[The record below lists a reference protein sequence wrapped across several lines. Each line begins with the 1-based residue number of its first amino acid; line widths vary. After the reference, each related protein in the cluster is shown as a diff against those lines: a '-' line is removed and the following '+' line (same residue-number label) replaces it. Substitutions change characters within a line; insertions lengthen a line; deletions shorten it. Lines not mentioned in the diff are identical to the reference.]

1 MSSSEKEALESQI
14 QSLMEGKGLEKEE
27 VESSSKS
34 KKPYVWTEK
43 RKAAF
48 DKMRDGLAMK
58 VEVTKQMKK
67 EKRDLEKKDIKARIQ
82 KIMNPSNSSGG
93 SSSAHK
99 AHKKQD
105 METSSEDECVSAA
118 SSSEEEERPRHKKN
132 RSTSKERPI
141 EKSVKSGREGK
152 RKVEREVV
160 KESESEESESEDES
174 YEIASAKQKQHYR
187 DSKLK
192 IGKAQRSTNVLNAL
206 DKYIL
211 L

>member
-27 VESSSKS
+27 TESSSKS

-82 KIMNPSNSSGG
+82 KIMNPSSQKSTSKKERMESSEEDK
-93 SSSAHK
+93 SESSA
-99 AHKKQD
+99 
-105 METSSEDECVSAA
+105 
-118 SSSEEEERPRHKKN
+118 SEEEEEVRPSKHSK
-132 RSTSKERPI
+132 RSAPAAAPKDRMTATSSSHSK
-141 EKSVKSGREGK
+141 GK
-152 RKVEREVV
+152 RRAEKEVV
-160 KESESEESESEDES
+160 KESESEESESEEES

-192 IGKAQRSTNVLNAL
+192 IGKAQRSTNALNAL
-206 DKYIL
+206 DNYIL

>member
-14 QSLMEGKGLEKEE
+14 QSLMEEKGLEKEE
-27 VESSSKS
+27 TEASKKA
-34 KKPYVWTEK
+34 KKPYIWTEK

-82 KIMNPSNSSGG
+82 KIMNPSSQK
-93 SSSAHK
+93 SSSRDK
-99 AHKKQD
+99 
-105 METSSEDECVSAA
+105 MVESSEEDKSESSA
-118 SSSEEEERPRHKKN
+118 SEEEEEVRPSKHSK
-132 RSTSKERPI
+132 RSAPAAPPKDRMTATSSSHSK
-141 EKSVKSGREGK
+141 GK
-152 RKVEREVV
+152 RRAEKEVV
-160 KESESEESESEDES
+160 KESESEESESEEES

-192 IGKAQRSTNVLNAL
+192 IGKAQRSTNALNAL
-206 DKYIL
+206 DNYIL